1 MTDNG
6 TLVVVEAG
14 EKGLED
20 LLEMVLRDGR
30 TVRICVRGEP
40 VADLSPPAA
49 RHSRLLPLDPR
60 LKVTFLTESEQLMQA
75 DDWPERLRIDRTSP
89 VDIPL
94 AQDAR

>member
-6 TLVVVEAG
+6 TLLVVEAG

-20 LLEMVLRDGR
+20 LLEIVRRDGR

-49 RHSRLLPLDPR
+49 RRRLFPLDPK
-60 LKVTFLTESEQLMQA
+60 LKVTFLTDSDHLMTA
-75 DDWPERLRIDRTSP
+75 DDWPERLRIDPKPP
-89 VDIPL
+89 VGT
-94 AQDAR
+94 